1 MVCSQ
6 VSLRN
11 CGLDSGSALRSSA
24 SNIAGKM
31 DSDKTSSFGE
41 EVGSQAW
48 PVWDEVATTYES
60 CNNCGGEEVW
70 SSRI

>member
-11 CGLDSGSALRSSA
+11 CGLDSGSALGSSA

-31 DSDKTSSFGE
+31 DSDKASSFEE

-48 PVWDEVATTYES
+48 TVWDEVATASES
-60 CNNCGGEEVW
+60 CSNCGGEESW